1 MDFPR
6 PSMSASELFGDLKD
20 KLGFGGSVATITT
33 TIPTMTTTTIP
44 HRLKAPTMPATIQT
58 PTVIHTTVLSTPLVR
73 RALPVLLVRARADSL
88 RLNW

>member
-20 KLGFGGSVATITT
+20 KLGVAVRIVATI
-33 TIPTMTTTTIP
+33 TTTIP